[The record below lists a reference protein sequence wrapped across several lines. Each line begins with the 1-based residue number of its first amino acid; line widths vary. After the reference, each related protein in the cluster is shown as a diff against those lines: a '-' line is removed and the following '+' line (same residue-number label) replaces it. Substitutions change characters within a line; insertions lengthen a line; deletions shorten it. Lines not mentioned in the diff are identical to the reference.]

1 MSRGLA
7 HLIVSMSHS
16 FVDSM
21 SGLECIRVIL
31 YQSYIIN
38 LSAANSK
45 DQYNLQFHA
54 FSYSLTSW
62 TIHVLPFRT
71 HVIAQNYYTS
81 TCLPSK
87 KKRKIRVLPIF
98 TV

>member
-16 FVDSM
+16 FMDSM

-31 YQSYIIN
+31 YQLYTIR

-54 FSYSLTSW
+54 FSYSFNKLDYTIYHSEHTS
-62 TIHVLPFRT
+62 
-71 HVIAQNYYTS
+71 
-81 TCLPSK
+81 
-87 KKRKIRVLPIF
+87 
-98 TV
+98 

>member
-1 MSRGLA
+1 MSHGLA

-31 YQSYIIN
+31 YQLYIIC

-45 DQYNLQFHA
+45 DQYNVQFHA
-54 FSYSLTSW
+54 FSYRL
-62 TIHVLPFRT
+62 
-71 HVIAQNYYTS
+71 HVIYS
-81 TCLPSK
+81 TKLLYIYRC
-87 KKRKIRVLPIF
+87 
-98 TV
+98 